1 MNTANIKKLI
11 VRPFI
16 YLMLALLTVQS
27 LYPVVWIVIGSL
39 NPGNSLFSTRMIP
52 ENLTLVHYTELFT
65 KRQFGL
71 WYVNTLKIACATTV
85 LAVVF
90 VIVTAYVLSQF
101 RFKGRKAALMAM
113 LVLQMFPAF
122 MSLVAVFVLLNV
134 IGLLDTHLGLILV
147 YAGGAIP
154 GGAWLVK
161 GYFDGIPRSLPEAA
175 RIDGASNSMIFTKI
189 MMPLAVP
196 ILTFIAITNFIAPWM
211 DFVLARLILRSA
223 ANKTLAI
230 GLFELVNNGL
240 SATHF
245 TTFAAGAVLVA
256 IPITI
261 LYMCFQK
268 YLIQGLAEGASK
280 G

>member
-1 MNTANIKKLI
+1 MSAGKIKKII
-11 VRPFI
+11 VRPVL
-16 YLMLALLTVQS
+16 YLFLILLAVQS
-27 LYPVVWIVIGSL
+27 LYPVVWIVMGSL
-39 NPGNSLFSTRMIP
+39 NPGNSLYSTKMIP
-52 ENLTLVHYTELFT
+52 DKITFAHYSELFT
-65 KRQFGL
+65 KRQFGV
-71 WYVNTLKIACATTV
+71 WYLNTFKIACCTTV

-122 MSLVAVFVLLNV
+122 MSMVAIFVLLNV
-134 IGLLDTHLGLILV
+134 VGLLDTHLGLILV

-175 RIDGASNSMIFTKI
+175 RIDGAGNGTIFIKI

-196 ILTFIAITNFIAPWM
+196 ILTFIAITNFMAPWM
-211 DFVLARLILRSA
+211 DFVLARLVLRSA

-230 GLFELVNNGL
+230 GLFEMVSGGL
-240 SATHF
+240 SAQNF

-256 IPITI
+256 IPITL
-261 LYMCFQK
+261 LYMSFQR
-268 YLIQGLAEGASK
+268 YLIHGLAEGASK